1 MPPHPPGAIT
11 PSLIIPAVHQLHP
24 CGGKGSSGVFQTAPN
39 PKDTL
44 FRGSLDLLSW
54 RGCAGHLLST
64 GELGQQLQVKI
75 LPALVLLATVDE
87 NLVLWAGEGKG
98 N

>member
-1 MPPHPPGAIT
+1 MCQKA
-11 PSLIIPAVHQLHP
+11 L
-24 CGGKGSSGVFQTAPN
+24 N

-44 FRGSLDLLSW
+44 FGGSLDLLCW
-54 RGCAGHLLST
+54 RGSAGHLLST

-75 LPALVLLATVDE
+75 LPPLVLLATVDE
-87 NLVLWAGEGKG
+87 NLILWAGEEKG

>member
-1 MPPHPPGAIT
+1 MC
-11 PSLIIPAVHQLHP
+11 QD
-24 CGGKGSSGVFQTAPN
+24 APN

-44 FRGSLDLLSW
+44 FGGSLDLLCW

-64 GELGQQLQVKI
+64 GELGQQLQVEI

-87 NLVLWAGEGKG
+87 NLVLGVGEEKG